1 VFDQVLKK
9 SKFASGVII
18 TFQVMAFAGM
28 SPGHPDAVCALT
40 QSCEEKLRVHP
51 AGTGDPNSP
60 DVGWIFHPSDPC
72 QVGSTIAAPVA

>member
-40 QSCEEKLRVHP
+40 QGREEKLRVHP
-51 AGTGDPNSP
+51 AGAGDPYSP

-72 QVGSTIAAPVA
+72 QVSSTIAAPVA